1 MFDIAPIEITEAE
14 AKHLMELHSI
24 LPRRKV
30 TVHYGGKW
38 YDVRHMSIAEVV
50 EFLASVRH

>member
-1 MFDIAPIEITEAE
+1 MFAIAPIEITEAE
-14 AKHLMELHSI
+14 AKHIMEMHSMQ
-24 LPRRKV
+24 PRRKV

-38 YDVRHMSIAEVV
+38 YDVRHMSIADVM

>member
-1 MFDIAPIEITEAE
+1 MFKAVPIAITEAE
-14 AKHLMELHSI
+14 AKHLMEMHST

-30 TVHYGGKW
+30 TLHYGGKW
-38 YDVRHMSIAEVV
+38 YDVRHMSIAEVM